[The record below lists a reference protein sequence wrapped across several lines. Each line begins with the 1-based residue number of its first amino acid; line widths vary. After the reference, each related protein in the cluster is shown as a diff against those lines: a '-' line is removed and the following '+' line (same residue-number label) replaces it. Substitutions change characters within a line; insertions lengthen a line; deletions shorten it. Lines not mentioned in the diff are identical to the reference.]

1 MRRPAV
7 FFDRDNTLIVGHDYI
22 GDPARVELVS
32 GAPAAVAKCRQMG
45 FAVVVVSNQSGV
57 ARGMF
62 TEDDVRAC
70 NRKLDALLL
79 ASNGGAV
86 IDRHEYCPY
95 HPEAKVEKYRQ
106 DSFLRKPK
114 PGMILAAAE
123 AMALDLA
130 NSWVVGDAPRDIAAG
145 KAAGCRAIL
154 IVDERLTPS
163 PAALETGADA
173 ADFVVKSLSEA
184 IDVIAEQI
192 NKPLPPP
199 KPAEPPKAPTPASIP
214 EAKPQP
220 TPPPPPADAPI
231 EVAPAAP
238 VVPAQMIA
246 EAFAPP
252 APSPRSEGNGR
263 PSTEPRREPR
273 AEPKPVERR
282 PAETKPAEPRP
293 TESRNSDLSRL
304 ETTNQQILMELK
316 KLAEIRHD
324 DFSLSKLV
332 AGIVQILAVAAV
344 PLAYVMYRAEAQT
357 MQLWLLVAIFLQLL
371 TIAMLIM
378 GRQR

>member
-22 GDPARVELVS
+22 GDPARVELVP

-95 HPEAKVEKYRQ
+95 HPEAKIERYRQ

-163 PAALETGADA
+163 PAALEQGADA
-173 ADFVVKSLSEA
+173 ADFVVKSLPEA
-184 IDVIAEQI
+184 IDVIAQQI
-192 NKPLPPP
+192 NKPVPPL
-199 KPAEPPKAPTPASIP
+199 KAPTP

-220 TPPPPPADAPI
+220 APPPAVEPPI
-231 EVAPAAP
+231 EVAAT
-238 VVPAQMIA
+238 VPARTIA
-246 EAFAPP
+246 EAFLPP
-252 APSPRSEGNGR
+252 ATSPRSEGNAR
-263 PSTEPRREPR
+263 AAEPRREP
-273 AEPKPVERR
+273 PVETKRPEPR
-282 PAETKPAEPRP
+282 PAETKPAEPRT
-293 TESRNSDLSRL
+293 TEPRNPDPPRV
-304 ETTNQQILMELK
+304 ETGNQQILQQILMELK
-316 KLAEIRHD
+316 KLGDIRHD

-332 AGIVQILAVAAV
+332 AGIVQILAIAAV
-344 PLAYVMYRAEAQT
+344 PLSYVMYRADAQT